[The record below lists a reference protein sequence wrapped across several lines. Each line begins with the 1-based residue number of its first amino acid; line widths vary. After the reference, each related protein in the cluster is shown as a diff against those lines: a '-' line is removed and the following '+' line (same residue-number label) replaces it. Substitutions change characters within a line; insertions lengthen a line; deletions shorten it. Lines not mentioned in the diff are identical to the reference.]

1 MSAVQNTSLPFQKEE
16 AMNELKEILFVQASQ
31 ISLALNPEAANQFLG
46 VEIDSW
52 DSGLHDDDREKID
65 LKRFNITGLVERAY
79 DFAFQTNAYWQ
90 FDGDDWYEI
99 CGFSA
104 GVTPH
109 SFEGSQSPW
118 LWDNG
123 RVRHVVDMSIARYE
137 LQENHT
143 ISIRGLSLLAGMT
156 EAAVRNS
163 LSKEGIQTTGK
174 PASVENETALKW
186 LSERRGFIP
195 TRANETQE
203 KNREQHISFQ
213 LDYHPFP
220 EALSLITRDVVNG
233 DLEPIAS
240 ATGIS
245 ADQLRAIMAGE
256 MTLIDI
262 EKLSALS
269 RALNVSDLPKFVAK
283 AVEFAL
289 RSGAA

>member
-1 MSAVQNTSLPFQKEE
+1 MSAIQTSNLPFQKDE
-16 AMNELKEILFVQASQ
+16 AMNELREILFVQASQ
-31 ISLALNPEAANQFLG
+31 ISLTLNPEVASQFLG

-65 LKRFNITGLVERAY
+65 LKRFNISRLIDRAY
-79 DFAFQTNAYWQ
+79 DFAFQTGAYWQ

-99 CGFSA
+99 CGFSV

-118 LWDNG
+118 LWDDG
-123 RVRHVVDMSIARYE
+123 KVRHVVDMAIARYH

-174 PASVENETALKW
+174 PASVERDTALTW
-186 LSERRGFIP
+186 LSERRGFIQ
-195 TRANETQE
+195 TRTNETQE
-203 KNREQHISFQ
+203 KNWEQHVAFQ

-220 EALSLITRDVVNG
+220 EALSRIVKDFAG
-233 DLEPIAS
+233 GELEPV
-240 ATGIS
+240 ATTAGIS
-245 ADQLRAIMAGE
+245 VDQLHAMIAGE
-256 MTLIDI
+256 DKVIDI
-262 EKLSALS
+262 ERLSALS
-269 RALNVSDLPKFVAK
+269 RALNIADLPKFVAK
-283 AVEFAL
+283 GVEFAL
-289 RSGAA
+289 RTSP

>member
-1 MSAVQNTSLPFQKEE
+1 MSAVQNSNLPFRKDE

-31 ISLALNPEAANQFLG
+31 ISITLNPDVASQFLG
-46 VEIDSW
+46 VEIETW
-52 DSGLHDDDREKID
+52 DSALHDNDREKID
-65 LKRFNITGLVERAY
+65 LKRFNISRLIDRAY
-79 DFAFQTNAYWQ
+79 DFAFQTGAYWQ

-109 SFEGSQSPW
+109 SFEGTQSPW
-118 LWDNG
+118 LWDDG
-123 RVRHVVDMSIARYE
+123 KVRHVVDMAIARYH

-143 ISIRGLSLLAGMT
+143 ISIRGLSLLAAMT

-174 PASVENETALKW
+174 PASVESETARKW

-195 TRANETQE
+195 TRTNETQE
-203 KNREQHISFQ
+203 KNWEQHISFQ

-220 EALSLITRDVVNG
+220 EALSLIIRDVADG
-233 DLEPIAS
+233 DLEPIAG
-240 ATGIS
+240 AAGIS
-245 ADQLRAIMAGE
+245 VDQLRAMMAGE
-256 MTLIDI
+256 EKVIDI
-262 EKLSALS
+262 ERLSALS
-269 RALNVSDLPKFVAK
+269 RALNVADLPKFVAK

-289 RSGAA
+289 RTAR